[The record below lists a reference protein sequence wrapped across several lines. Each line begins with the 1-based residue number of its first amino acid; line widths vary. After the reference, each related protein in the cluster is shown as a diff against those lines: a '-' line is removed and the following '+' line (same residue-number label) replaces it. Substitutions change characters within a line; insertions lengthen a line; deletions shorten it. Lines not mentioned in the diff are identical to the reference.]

1 MRVVVCRDKECKKQR
16 VKRQKEREAQLLRA
30 AEAAQAHVLAL
41 QNQLEAQRQAKLV
54 EDEVERKRQDKLVE
68 DEAERKRQA
77 KLVEEIEAQ
86 DIAAD
91 RKRQVEAMAE
101 NMRVKGF
108 YFLCRSHQPDWWYQ
122 TIAEAAGCVRH
133 KIDMHQHAIIISN
146 RRQWKF
152 GSDYN
157 KLPSC
162 VLKLVR
168 GLEEDVFKCCG
179 TQDICLHDCYAITTP
194 SDDNS
199 IEGRGPQPWHLDSF
213 FSFPQ
218 AVCLL
223 SGGSLTEFAAGCYT
237 DFSEEFQAAKAK
249 GFRWSHNA
257 AGRFRNNITSKYNL
271 DSRCWNQ

>member
-1 MRVVVCRDKECKKQR
+1 
-16 VKRQKEREAQLLRA
+16 
-30 AEAAQAHVLAL
+30 
-41 QNQLEAQRQAKLV
+41 
-54 EDEVERKRQDKLVE
+54 
-68 DEAERKRQA
+68 
-77 KLVEEIEAQ
+77 
-86 DIAAD
+86 
-91 RKRQVEAMAE
+91 
-101 NMRVKGF
+101 
-108 YFLCRSHQPDWWYQ
+108 
-122 TIAEAAGCVRH
+122 VRH

-249 GFRWSHNA
+249 GFPWSHNA
-257 AGRFRNNITSKYNL
+257 AGRFRDNITSKYNL
-271 DSRCWNQ
+271 DSRCWNQGYGTDHEQVHWQNHLNRAGLLQEDNVEVEMGRISVAVAGDACVFWSNKLHRGPPTLVGQERIALFMSWVPIGVTSARSQKSYTDQTWRLDPHLRQKYICPLGRRPQ